1 MIFLKGLLVLS
12 HDNEDAEALATRAL
26 LIRAGLDVKTITF
39 ENTLDIKTAFGLNVK
54 ADCFAKDID
63 YDAYDFVVIP
73 GGKYVSHVVND
84 DVMIKQLVS
93 YFDRKEKLV
102 AAICAGPRFLGQAGI
117 LDGKTFTAFKG
128 SEVDMPKGFYQP
140 NKKAVKDHHIITARG
155 AGAIYEFVYEIVKY
169 LLGEEKA
176 DALLYSI
183 LY

>member
-1 MIFLKGLLVLS
+1 MKGLLVLS
-12 HDNEDAEALATRAL
+12 HNLEDGEALATRAL
-26 LIRAGLDVKTITF
+26 LIRAGLNVDTITF
-39 ENTLDIKTAFGLNVK
+39 EDTLDIKTSFGLQVK
-54 ADCFAKDID
+54 ADYFASDIN
-63 YDAYDFVVIP
+63 YDTYDFVVIP
-73 GGKYVSHVVND
+73 GGKYVSEVVNN
-84 DVMIKQLVS
+84 DVNIKQLAT

-128 SEVDMPKGFYQP
+128 SEIDMPKGFYQP
-140 NKKAVKDHHIITARG
+140 NKKAVRDHHIITARG
-155 AGAIYEFVYEIVKY
+155 AGAIYEFSYEIVKY

>member
-1 MIFLKGLLVLS
+1 MKGLLVLS
-12 HDNEDAEALATRAL
+12 HDHEDGEALATRAL

-39 ENTLDIKTAFGLNVK
+39 ENTLDIKTAFGLQVK
-54 ADCFAKDID
+54 ADYFAFDVD
-63 YDAYDFVVIP
+63 YEAYDFVVIP
-73 GGKYVSHVVND
+73 GGKYVANVVNK
-84 DVMIKQLVS
+84 DVNIKQLAI

-117 LDGKTFTAFKG
+117 LDGKAFTAFKG
-128 SEVDMPKGFYQP
+128 SEIDVPNGFYQP
-140 NKKAVKDHHIITARG
+140 NKKAVRDHHIITARG

-176 DALLYSI
+176 DALLNNI

>member
-1 MIFLKGLLVLS
+1 MKGLLVLS
-12 HDNEDAEALATRAL
+12 HNLEDGEALATRAL
-26 LIRAGLDVKTITF
+26 LIRAGLNVDTITF
-39 ENTLDIKTAFGLNVK
+39 EDTLDIKTSFGLQVK
-54 ADCFAKDID
+54 ADYFASDVD
-63 YDAYDFVVIP
+63 YNAYDFVVIP
-73 GGKYVSHVVND
+73 GGKYVAQVVNS
-84 DVMIKQLVS
+84 DVKIKQLAT

-128 SEVDMPKGFYQP
+128 SEIDMPKGFYQP
-140 NKKAVKDHHIITARG
+140 NKKAVRDHHIITARG
-155 AGAIYEFVYEIVKY
+155 AGAIYEFSYEIVKY